1 MNENYHLSSLDIDK
15 LAQRFDKTDVV
26 QALILMGSYARNE
39 AGPNSDIDLIRFVI
53 AGTKLSDNGTH
64 LHENKILINIST
76 VEPDEYEKWFI
87 DPNEVTKWIAGL
99 RVARVLID
107 RKDFFTN
114 GLQIRAQRFVWDST
128 IQSRANIEASHRMV
142 GWCEEA
148 HKGLEGLRRNNDIG
162 RLLNA
167 CHGLSWG
174 LSEILQIQRGILVT
188 SDNNVFKE
196 VELALGN
203 NTEMIELRRIT
214 FGVTGSYTLR
224 QRVIAG
230 LQFYVL
236 LAEQMS
242 DVWQADDIQIIEH
255 TIKQIRNF
263 VPNLFSENILN
274 E

>member
-1 MNENYHLSSLDIDK
+1 
-15 LAQRFDKTDVV
+15 
-26 QALILMGSYARNE
+26 
-39 AGPNSDIDLIRFVI
+39 
-53 AGTKLSDNGTH
+53 
-64 LHENKILINIST
+64 
-76 VEPDEYEKWFI
+76 
-87 DPNEVTKWIAGL
+87 
-99 RVARVLID
+99 
-107 RKDFFTN
+107 
-114 GLQIRAQRFVWDST
+114 
-128 IQSRANIEASHRMV
+128 MV